1 MSSSE
6 KMLSWSLPE
15 EKKCI
20 NVYPCMWEMMKS
32 LSKEL
37 SPHPR
42 SYNKTLEQAKGISFQ
57 GSEPYSP
64 HEC

>member
-20 NVYPCMWEMMKS
+20 NVYPCMWEMIKS

-42 SYNKTLEQAKGISFQ
+42 SYNKTLEQAKGISF
-57 GSEPYSP
+57 
-64 HEC
+64 